1 MPVREPINEG
11 IDGYREPGLASGGGI
26 SAARIF
32 TVLLTIGVSVLLLVP
47 IAAAAQ
53 IVLTSQ
59 IDDRTST
66 EVIVVMDPAGAWG
79 NQRAAKNERLS
90 HAAELYTAG
99 VAPVI
104 MITGPER
111 GFGKSKAELERLGV
125 PESDVIFQPTGTD
138 TIGTLAVVAT
148 LLHDLN
154 WSAATIVTDPA
165 HSARSQVTAG
175 RYGIDAHMSPA
186 ILEGAT
192 SLTSEYVARESIGLV
207 RHYLYTQWQLPQ
219 IVS

>member
-1 MPVREPINEG
+1 MSVTEPTREDEFVDRYFRIG
-11 IDGYREPGLASGGGI
+11 SGGGI
-26 SAARIF
+26 SVARIF
-32 TVLLTIGVSVLLLVP
+32 TLLLTVGVSIALLVP

-59 IDDRTST
+59 IDDRTNT

-79 NQRAAKNERLS
+79 NQRAAKNERLL
-90 HAAELYTAG
+90 HAAELYEAG

-111 GFGKSKAELERLGV
+111 GFEKSKTELERLGV
-125 PESDVIFQPTGTD
+125 PESDVISQPTGTD

-154 WSAATIVTDPA
+154 WSSATIVTDPA

-207 RHYLYTQWQLPQ
+207 RHYLYTQWQLPK